1 MVTCFFSPVAKFFF
15 FIYRNNLPTHN
26 IENVVNKV
34 YEDTMMDTDKSTSYL
49 DLFRTPKIRMYT
61 IIISFIWMFCA
72 STFFGINQYM
82 GRLEGNL
89 YINVMIAAA
98 CLAPGII
105 FVIIATLHFK
115 RKVSVITSFSVAAIS
130 LLVFIF
136 VPYSMR
142 GAYLAFA
149 IIGQLGAYTSFM
161 QVYLYSS
168 EVFPT
173 VVRNSAMGFAS
184 VFARAGGFAAPFVV
198 NIGIEWASI
207 LVFSGLAFCAA
218 ILCCFLP
225 ETKDI
230 VLLNTIDET
239 EQTNKHKPEL
249 TEL

>member
-1 MVTCFFSPVAKFFF
+1 
-15 FIYRNNLPTHN
+15 
-26 IENVVNKV
+26 
-34 YEDTMMDTDKSTSYL
+34 MDQGISYM
-49 DLFRTPKIRMYT
+49 DLFRTPKIRKYT
-61 IIISFIWMFCA
+61 IIIALIWMFCA
-72 STFFGINQYM
+72 STFFGVNQYI

-89 YINVMIAAA
+89 YVNVMIAAA
-98 CLAPGII
+98 CHAPGIV

-115 RKVSVITSFSVAAIS
+115 RKVSVITSFSIAAIS

-142 GAYLAFA
+142 AAYLAFA
-149 IIGQLGAYTSFM
+149 IIGQIGAYASFM

-184 VFARAGGFAAPFVV
+184 VFARAGGFAAPFIV
-198 NIGIEWASI
+198 NIGVEWASI

-218 ILCCFLP
+218 VLCCFLP
-225 ETKDI
+225 ETKGI

-239 EQTNKHKPEL
+239 EMIKEKHEL
-249 TEL
+249 TES

>member
-1 MVTCFFSPVAKFFF
+1 MFI
-15 FIYRNNLPTHN
+15 IYRNNRPTN
-26 IENVVNKV
+26 DIENVVNKV
-34 YEDTMMDTDKSTSYL
+34 YEDSIKDMSKGVSYL

-61 IIISFIWMFCA
+61 IIIACIWMFCA
-72 STFFGINQYM
+72 ATFFGINQYI

-89 YINVMIAAA
+89 YVNVMIAAA
-98 CLAPGII
+98 CLAPGVI
-105 FVIIATLHFK
+105 FVVIATLHFK
-115 RKVSVITSFSVAAIS
+115 RKVSVITSFCVAAVS
-130 LLVFIF
+130 LLVFLF

-142 GAYLAFA
+142 AAYLAFA
-149 IIGQLGAYTSFM
+149 IIGQIGAYIAFV

-184 VFARAGGFAAPFVV
+184 VFARTGGFASPFVV
-198 NIGIEWASI
+198 NIGVEWASI

-225 ETKDI
+225 ETKGI

-239 EQTNKHKPEL
+239 EQSSKDKIEVGN
-249 TEL
+249 